1 MLHLIKRILASTNKK
16 EIQKLQAIVD
26 KINAL
31 EKNYLKMNDEGLKAQ
46 TDILR
51 ARLKAG
57 ENLNDILPYAFA
69 VVREASKRV
78 IGQRPFDV
86 QLMGGIVLHR
96 GEIAEM
102 KTGEGKTLVA
112 TLPSYLNALE
122 GKGVHVVTVN
132 DYLAKWQSEWMAQ
145 IHRFLGLS
153 VGCIL
158 HEMNDEERK
167 AAYNCDITY
176 GTNSEFGFDYLRDN
190 MKYSVEAMCQRPFN
204 YAIVDEVDSILID
217 EARTPLII
225 SGPTDDNSTLYQK
238 IDNVIKKIP
247 DGYFNLDEK
256 DRQVSFNEDGNE
268 WLEKELKKSGLIA
281 ENDNLYDVKYIDIIH
296 HANQA
301 LKAHKLFKSE
311 VDYIV
316 KDGQV
321 YIVDEFT
328 GRIMDGRRFSDGLHQ
343 ALEAKE
349 GVEVKNENQTLA
361 SITYQNYFR
370 MYPKLAGMTGTASTE
385 ASEFE
390 FIYGLKTVEIPTNNP
405 VKRKDEDDCIIKTLN
420 GKFKAIV
427 DQVEDCYKRGQ
438 PILIGTVS
446 IEKSELLSNLLD
458 KRKIPHQVLNAK
470 YHEKESKIIAQA
482 GVPYAVT
489 IATNMAGRGTDIML
503 GGNAEF
509 LIKDMYNQVEDVE
522 ERKKLEKEIREKC
535 EKDKEIALKAGGLY
549 VLGTERHESRR
560 IDNQLRGRSGRQGD
574 PGNSKFFLSLED
586 DLLRIFGSEKLAG
599 MLGTLGLKDDE
610 PIVHPWISKSVE
622 KAQKKVENAHYEMRK
637 NVLKYDD
644 IVNEQRLIIFEQRN
658 DIIKAHDVSAEIH
671 YVREEKNSELLDR
684 YIPEKIQ
691 NMENWDV
698 DSLQKEIERI
708 YGETFNIK
716 DYLNNN
722 DIGRRGLLEKINSF
736 TNELYKKK
744 EELYTAELMR
754 QIEKRVFLMT
764 MDKYWKEHL
773 YNLDKLRQGIN
784 FRSYA
789 QKDPLLEYKRE
800 AFELFETLLYNMN
813 EELLIRVF
821 HLVINIETMN
831 NNEKFFSIQES
842 NNQNKLQYNRAEL
855 LNAMAQKTNSNQQHK
870 QETFHN
876 KVHAIDRDPNDKST
890 WGKVK
895 RNDPCPCG
903 SGKKY
908 KQCCGKL
915 DT

>member
-1 MLHLIKRILASTNKK
+1 MLGLVKRIFASSNNKQ
-16 EIQKLQAIVD
+16 IQKLQAIVD

-102 KTGEGKTLVA
+102 RTGEGKTLVA

-158 HEMNDEERK
+158 HDMDDEARK

-190 MKYSVEAMCQRPFN
+190 MKYSLESMCQRPFN

-225 SGPTDDNSTLYQK
+225 SGPTDDNSDLYRK
-238 IDNVIKKIP
+238 VDNVIKRIP
-247 DGYFNLDEK
+247 DGYFNVDEK
-256 DRQVSFNEDGNE
+256 DRQVSFNEEGNE
-268 WLEKELKKSGLIA
+268 WIEQEFKKNGLVDP
-281 ENDNLYDVKYIDIIH
+281 NDKLYDVKYMDLIH

-301 LKAHKLFKSE
+301 LKAHKLFKNE

-328 GRIMDGRRFSDGLHQ
+328 GRIMEGRRFSDGLHQ

-349 GVEVKNENQTLA
+349 GVEVQNENQTLA

-370 MYPKLAGMTGTASTE
+370 MYPKLAGMTGTAMTE

-390 FIYGLKTVEIPTNNP
+390 FIYGLKTVEIPTNKP
-405 VKRKDEDDCIIKTLN
+405 VQRKDEEDCIFKNSI
-420 GKFKAIV
+420 GKFKAIAN
-427 DQVEDCYKRGQ
+427 QVEECYKKKQ
-438 PILIGTVS
+438 PVLIGTVS

-458 KRKIPHQVLNAK
+458 KKHIPHQVLNAK

-482 GVPYAVT
+482 GVPGTVT

-503 GGNAEF
+503 GGNADF
-509 LIKDMYNQVEDVE
+509 LIKDMYAQVEDPE
-522 ERKKLEKEIREKC
+522 ERKKQEEIIKRKVEENK
-535 EKDKEIALKAGGLY
+535 KIALEAGGLY

-574 PGNSKFFLSLED
+574 PGNSKFFLSLDD
-586 DLLRIFGSEKLAG
+586 DLLRIFGSDKLGG
-599 MLGTLGLKDDE
+599 MLGKLGLQEDE
-610 PIVHPWISKSVE
+610 AIIHPWISKSVE

-644 IVNEQRLIIFEQRN
+644 VVNEQRLIIFEQRM
-658 DIIKAHDVSAEIH
+658 DIIKAHDISEEIN
-671 YVREEKNSELLDR
+671 YLREEKNRELLDR
-684 YIPEKIQ
+684 YVPEKSHID
-691 NMENWDV
+691 NWDINA
-698 DSLQKEIERI
+698 LQKEIERI
-708 YGETFNIK
+708 YGDSFDINE
-716 DYLNNN
+716 YLNSN
-722 DIGRRGLLEKINSF
+722 DVNRKGLLNKINEY
-736 TNELYKKK
+736 TKELYKKK
-744 EELYTAELMR
+744 EELYGEALLR
-754 QIEKRVFLMT
+754 QVEKRVFLMT
-764 MDKYWKEHL
+764 IDKYWKDHL

-784 FRSYA
+784 FRAYA
-789 QKDPLLEYKRE
+789 QKDPLLEYKKE
-800 AFELFETLLYNMN
+800 AFGLFESLLYNMN
-813 EELLIRVF
+813 EEYLIRLF
-821 HLVINIETMN
+821 HIIINIESLN
-831 NNEKFFSIQES
+831 NNENFLNAKQA
-842 NNQNKLQYNRAEL
+842 NQNNMQYNRAEL
-855 LNAMAQKTNSNQQHK
+855 LNTMNKKLPAEQNLVK
-870 QETFHN
+870 QSTAHN
-876 KVHAIDRDPNDKST
+876 KVNPIDRDPKDPST
-890 WGKVK
+890 WGKVM

-908 KQCCGKL
+908 KHCCGKVE
-915 DT
+915 

>member
-1 MLHLIKRILASTNKK
+1 MLGLVKRVFSSNNRRHL
-16 EIQKLQAIVD
+16 QKMQLIVD

-31 EKNYLKMNDEGLKAQ
+31 EKNYLKMSDEGLRAQ
-46 TDILR
+46 TDILK

-78 IGQRPFDV
+78 LGQRHYDV
-86 QLMGGIVLHR
+86 QMIGGIVLHR

-132 DYLAKWQSEWMAQ
+132 DYLAKRDAEWMGG
-145 IHRFLGLS
+145 IHRFLGLT

-158 HEMNDEERK
+158 HNMDDAQRK
-167 AAYNCDITY
+167 EAYNCDITY

-190 MKYSVEAMCQRPFN
+190 MKYSLESMCQRPFN

-225 SGPTDDNSTLYQK
+225 SGPTDDNSELYRK
-238 IDNVIKKIP
+238 INDVVKNIP

-256 DRQVSFNEDGNE
+256 DRQVSFNEEGNE

-281 ENDNLYDVKYIDIIH
+281 ENDNLYDVKYMDIIH

-301 LKAHKLFKSE
+301 LKAHKLFKNE

-328 GRIMDGRRFSDGLHQ
+328 GRIMEGRRFSDGLHQ

-349 GVEVKNENQTLA
+349 GVEVQNENQTLA

-390 FIYGLKTVEIPTNNP
+390 FIYGLKTVEIPTNKP
-405 VKRKDEDDCIIKTLN
+405 IRRLDEDDCVFKN
-420 GKFKAIV
+420 VKGKFKAIAN
-427 DQVEDCYKRGQ
+427 QVEECYKKKQ
-438 PILIGTVS
+438 PVLIGTVS
-446 IEKSELLSNLLD
+446 IEKSELLSNLLE
-458 KRKIPHQVLNAK
+458 KKHIPHQVLNAK
-470 YHEKESKIIAQA
+470 YHERESKIVAQA
-482 GVPYAVT
+482 GVPGAVT

-503 GGNAEF
+503 GGNADF
-509 LIKDMYNQVEDVE
+509 LIKDMYQQVEDPELRKIEEDKIRKKVE
-522 ERKKLEKEIREKC
+522 EDKK
-535 EKDKEIALKAGGLY
+535 IAMEAGGLY
-549 VLGTERHESRR
+549 ILGTERHESRR

-574 PGNSKFFLSLED
+574 PGKSKFFLSLED
-586 DLLRIFGSEKLAG
+586 DLLRIFGTDKLGG
-599 MLGTLGLKDDE
+599 MLGKLGLE
-610 PIVHPWISKSVE
+610 EEEAIVHPWISKSVE
-622 KAQKKVENAHYEMRK
+622 RAQKKVENVHYEMRK

-644 IVNEQRLIIFEQRN
+644 VVNEQRLIIFEQRM
-658 DIIKAHDVSAEIH
+658 DIIKANDVSEEIN
-671 YVREEKNSELLDR
+671 YLREEKNREILER
-684 YIPEKIQ
+684 YIPEKSHID
-691 NMENWDV
+691 NWDLKG
-698 DSLQKEIERI
+698 LQAEIERI
-708 YGETFNIK
+708 YGECFDIQEYV
-716 DYLNNN
+716 DNNN
-722 DIGRRGLLEKINSF
+722 VLAKDVLDKINQY
-736 TNELYKKK
+736 TTELYKKK
-744 EELYTAELMR
+744 EELYTAPVMR
-754 QIEKRVFLMT
+754 QIEKRIFLLT
-764 MDKYWKEHL
+764 IDKYWKDHL

-784 FRSYA
+784 FRAYA

-800 AFELFETLLYNMN
+800 AFELFERLLYNMN
-813 EELLIRVF
+813 EELLIRIF
-821 HLVINIETMN
+821 HIVINIETIN
-831 NNEKFFSIQES
+831 TNEQFLKEKQDA
-842 NNQNKLQYNRAEL
+842 NQNKLQYNRTEL
-855 LNAMAQKTNSNQQHK
+855 LNTMNKKIQENNIAK
-870 QETFHN
+870 QETMHN
-876 KVHAIDRDPNDKST
+876 KVNPIDRDPNDKST

-908 KQCCGKL
+908 KHCCGKFE
-915 DT
+915 

>member
-1 MLHLIKRILASTNKK
+1 MLGLVKRVFSSNNRRHL
-16 EIQKLQAIVD
+16 QKMQLIVD

-31 EKNYLKMNDEGLKAQ
+31 EKNYLKMSDEGLRAQ
-46 TDILR
+46 TDILK

-78 IGQRPFDV
+78 LGQRHYDV
-86 QLMGGIVLHR
+86 QMIGGIVLHR

-132 DYLAKWQSEWMAQ
+132 DYLAKRDAEWMGG
-145 IHRFLGLS
+145 IHRFLGLT

-158 HEMNDEERK
+158 HNMDDAQRK

-190 MKYSVEAMCQRPFN
+190 MKYSLESMCQRPFN

-225 SGPTDDNSTLYQK
+225 SGPTDDNSELYRK
-238 IDNVIKKIP
+238 INDVVKNIP
-247 DGYFNLDEK
+247 DDYFILDEK
-256 DRQVSFNEDGNE
+256 DKQVSFNEEGNE
-268 WLEKELKKSGLIA
+268 WLEKELKNAGLIA
-281 ENDNLYDVKYIDIIH
+281 ENDNLYDVKYMDIIH

-301 LKAHKLFKSE
+301 LKAHKLFKNE

-328 GRIMDGRRFSDGLHQ
+328 GRIMEGRRFSDGLHQ

-349 GVEVKNENQTLA
+349 GVEVQNENQTLA

-390 FIYGLKTVEIPTNNP
+390 FIYGLKTVEIPTNKP
-405 VKRKDEDDCIIKTLN
+405 IRRLDEDDCVFKN
-420 GKFKAIV
+420 VKGKFKAIAN
-427 DQVEDCYKRGQ
+427 QVEECYKKKQ
-438 PILIGTVS
+438 PVLIGTVS
-446 IEKSELLSNLLD
+446 IEKSELLSNLLE
-458 KRKIPHQVLNAK
+458 KKHIPHQVLNAK
-470 YHEKESKIIAQA
+470 YHERESKIVAQA
-482 GVPYAVT
+482 GVPGAVT

-503 GGNAEF
+503 GGNADF
-509 LIKDMYNQVEDVE
+509 LIKDMYQQVEDSELRKIEEDKIRKKVE
-522 ERKKLEKEIREKC
+522 EDKK
-535 EKDKEIALKAGGLY
+535 IAMEAGGLY
-549 VLGTERHESRR
+549 ILGTERHESRR

-574 PGNSKFFLSLED
+574 PGKSKFFLSLED
-586 DLLRIFGSEKLAG
+586 DLLRIFGTDKLGG
-599 MLGTLGLKDDE
+599 MLGKLGLE
-610 PIVHPWISKSVE
+610 EEEAIVHPWISKSVE
-622 KAQKKVENAHYEMRK
+622 RAQKKVENVHYEMRK

-644 IVNEQRLIIFEQRN
+644 VVNEQRLIIFEQRM
-658 DIIKAHDVSAEIH
+658 DIIKANDVSEEIN
-671 YVREEKNSELLDR
+671 YLREEKNREILER
-684 YIPEKIQ
+684 YIPEKSHID
-691 NMENWDV
+691 NWDLKG
-698 DSLQKEIERI
+698 LQAEIERI
-708 YGETFNIK
+708 YGECFDIQEYV
-716 DYLNNN
+716 DNNN
-722 DIGRRGLLEKINSF
+722 VLAKDVLDKINQY
-736 TNELYKKK
+736 TAELYKKK
-744 EELYTAELMR
+744 EELYTAPVMR
-754 QIEKRVFLMT
+754 QIEKRIFLLT
-764 MDKYWKEHL
+764 IDKYWKDHL

-784 FRSYA
+784 FRAYA

-800 AFELFETLLYNMN
+800 AFELFERLLYNMN
-813 EELLIRVF
+813 EELLIRLF
-821 HLVINIETMN
+821 HIVINIETIN
-831 NNEKFFSIQES
+831 TNEQFLKEKQDA
-842 NNQNKLQYNRAEL
+842 NQNKLQYNRAEL
-855 LNAMAQKTNSNQQHK
+855 LNTMNKKTQENNVVK
-870 QETFHN
+870 QETMHN
-876 KVHAIDRDPNDKST
+876 KVNPIDRDPNDKST

-908 KQCCGKL
+908 KHCCGKL
-915 DT
+915 E

>member
-1 MLHLIKRILASTNKK
+1 MLGLVKRVFSSNNRRHL
-16 EIQKLQAIVD
+16 QKMQLIVD

-31 EKNYLKMNDEGLKAQ
+31 EKNYLKMSDEGLRAQ
-46 TDILR
+46 TDILK

-78 IGQRPFDV
+78 LGQRHYDV
-86 QLMGGIVLHR
+86 QMIGGIVLHR

-132 DYLAKWQSEWMAQ
+132 DYLAKRDAEWMGG
-145 IHRFLGLS
+145 IHRFLGLT

-158 HEMNDEERK
+158 HNMDDAQRK
-167 AAYNCDITY
+167 EAYNCDITY

-190 MKYSVEAMCQRPFN
+190 MKYSLESMCQRPFN

-225 SGPTDDNSTLYQK
+225 SGPTDDNSELYRK
-238 IDNVIKKIP
+238 INDVVKNIP

-256 DRQVSFNEDGNE
+256 DRQVSFNEEGNE

-281 ENDNLYDVKYIDIIH
+281 ENDNLYDVKYMDIIH

-301 LKAHKLFKSE
+301 LKAHKLFKNE

-328 GRIMDGRRFSDGLHQ
+328 GRIMEGRRFSDGLHQ

-349 GVEVKNENQTLA
+349 GVEVQNENQTLA

-390 FIYGLKTVEIPTNNP
+390 FIYGLKTVEIPTNKP
-405 VKRKDEDDCIIKTLN
+405 IRRLDEDDCVFKN
-420 GKFKAIV
+420 VKGKFKAIAN
-427 DQVEDCYKRGQ
+427 QVEECYKKKQ
-438 PILIGTVS
+438 PVLIGTVS
-446 IEKSELLSNLLD
+446 IEKSELLSNLLE
-458 KRKIPHQVLNAK
+458 KKHIPHQVLNAK
-470 YHEKESKIIAQA
+470 YHERESKIVAQA
-482 GVPYAVT
+482 GVPGAVT

-503 GGNAEF
+503 GGNADF
-509 LIKDMYNQVEDVE
+509 LIKDMYQQVEDPELRKIEEDKIRKKVE
-522 ERKKLEKEIREKC
+522 EDKK
-535 EKDKEIALKAGGLY
+535 IAMEAGGLY
-549 VLGTERHESRR
+549 ILGTERHESRR

-574 PGNSKFFLSLED
+574 PGQSKFFLSLED
-586 DLLRIFGSEKLAG
+586 DLLRIFGTDKLGG
-599 MLGTLGLKDDE
+599 MLGKLGLE
-610 PIVHPWISKSVE
+610 EEEAIVHPWISKSVE
-622 KAQKKVENAHYEMRK
+622 RAQKKVENVHYEMRK
-637 NVLKYDD
+637 NVLRYDD
-644 IVNEQRLIIFEQRN
+644 VVNEQRLIIFEQRM
-658 DIIKAHDVSAEIH
+658 DIIKANDVSEEIS
-671 YVREEKNSELLDR
+671 YLREEKNREILER
-684 YIPEKIQ
+684 YISEKSHID
-691 NMENWDV
+691 NWDLKG
-698 DSLQKEIERI
+698 LQAEIERI
-708 YGETFNIK
+708 YGECFDIQEYV
-716 DYLNNN
+716 DNNN
-722 DIGRRGLLEKINSF
+722 VLAKDVLDKINQY
-736 TNELYKKK
+736 TTELYKKK
-744 EELYTAELMR
+744 EELYTAPVMR
-754 QIEKRVFLMT
+754 QIEKRIFLLT
-764 MDKYWKEHL
+764 IDKYWKDHL

-784 FRSYA
+784 FRAYA

-800 AFELFETLLYNMN
+800 AFELFERLLYNMN
-813 EELLIRVF
+813 EELLIRIF
-821 HLVINIETMN
+821 HIVINIETIN
-831 NNEKFFSIQES
+831 TNEQFLKEKQDA
-842 NNQNKLQYNRAEL
+842 NQNKLQYNRTEL
-855 LNAMAQKTNSNQQHK
+855 LNTMNKKIQENNIVK
-870 QETFHN
+870 QETMHN
-876 KVHAIDRDPNDKST
+876 KVNPIDRDPNDKST

-908 KQCCGKL
+908 KHCCGKFE
-915 DT
+915 

>member
-1 MLHLIKRILASTNKK
+1 MLGLVKRVFSSNNRRQ
-16 EIQKLQAIVD
+16 IQKMQLIVD
-26 KINAL
+26 KINTL
-31 EKNYLKMNDEGLKAQ
+31 EKNYLKMSDEGLRAQ
-46 TDILR
+46 TDILK

-78 IGQRPFDV
+78 LGQRHYDV
-86 QLMGGIVLHR
+86 QMIGGIVLHR

-132 DYLAKWQSEWMAQ
+132 DYLAKRDAEWVGG
-145 IHRFLGLS
+145 IHRFLGLT

-158 HEMNDEERK
+158 HNMDDAQRK

-190 MKYSVEAMCQRPFN
+190 MKYSLESMCQRPFN

-225 SGPTDDNSTLYQK
+225 SGPTDDNSELYRK
-238 IDNVIKKIP
+238 INDVVKNIP

-256 DRQVSFNEDGNE
+256 DRQVSFNEEGNE
-268 WLEKELKKSGLIA
+268 WLEKELKKAGLIA
-281 ENDNLYDVKYIDIIH
+281 KNDNLYDVKYMDIIH

-301 LKAHKLFKSE
+301 LKAHKLFKNE

-328 GRIMDGRRFSDGLHQ
+328 GRIMEGRRFSDGLHQ

-349 GVEVKNENQTLA
+349 GVEVQNENQTLA

-390 FIYGLKTVEIPTNNP
+390 FIYGLKTVEIPTNKP
-405 VKRKDEDDCIIKTLN
+405 IRRLDEDDCVFKN
-420 GKFKAIV
+420 VKGKFKAIAN
-427 DQVEDCYKRGQ
+427 QVEECYKKKQ
-438 PILIGTVS
+438 PVLIGTVS

-458 KRKIPHQVLNAK
+458 KKHIPHQVLNAK
-470 YHEKESKIIAQA
+470 YHERESKIVAQA
-482 GVPYAVT
+482 GVPGAVT

-503 GGNAEF
+503 GGNADF
-509 LIKDMYNQVEDVE
+509 LIKDMYQQVEDPELRKIEEEKIRKKVE
-522 ERKKLEKEIREKC
+522 EDKK
-535 EKDKEIALKAGGLY
+535 IATEAGGLY
-549 VLGTERHESRR
+549 ILGTERHESRR

-574 PGNSKFFLSLED
+574 PGQSKFFLSLED
-586 DLLRIFGSEKLAG
+586 DLLRIFGTDKLGG
-599 MLGTLGLKDDE
+599 MLGKLGLE
-610 PIVHPWISKSVE
+610 EEEAIVHPWISKSVE
-622 KAQKKVENAHYEMRK
+622 RAQKKVENAHYEIRK
-637 NVLKYDD
+637 NVLRYDD
-644 IVNEQRLIIFEQRN
+644 VVNEQRLIIFEQRM
-658 DIIKAHDVSAEIH
+658 DIIKANDVSEEIN
-671 YVREEKNSELLDR
+671 YLREEKNREILER
-684 YIPEKIQ
+684 YIPEKSHVD
-691 NMENWDV
+691 NWDLKG
-698 DSLQKEIERI
+698 LQTEIDRI
-708 YGETFNIK
+708 YGECFNIQEYV
-716 DYLNNN
+716 DNNN
-722 DIGRRGLLEKINSF
+722 VSAKDILDKINQY
-736 TNELYKKK
+736 TAELYKKK
-744 EELYTAELMR
+744 EELYTAPVMR
-754 QIEKRVFLMT
+754 QIEKRIFLLT
-764 MDKYWKEHL
+764 IDKYWKDHL

-784 FRSYA
+784 FRAYA

-800 AFELFETLLYNMN
+800 AFELFERLLYNMN
-813 EELLIRVF
+813 EELLIRIF
-821 HLVINIETMN
+821 HIVINIDTMN
-831 NNEKFFSIQES
+831 TNEQFLKEKQDA
-842 NNQNKLQYNRAEL
+842 NQNKLQYNRTEL
-855 LNAMAQKTNSNQQHK
+855 LNTMNKKTQENNVVK
-870 QETFHN
+870 QETMHN
-876 KVHAIDRDPNDKST
+876 KVNPIDRDPNDKST

-908 KQCCGKL
+908 KHCCGK
-915 DT
+915 TE

>member
-1 MLHLIKRILASTNKK
+1 MLGLVKRVFSSNNRRQ
-16 EIQKLQAIVD
+16 IQKMQLIVD

-31 EKNYLKMNDEGLKAQ
+31 EKNYLKMSDEGLRAQ
-46 TDILR
+46 TDILK

-78 IGQRPFDV
+78 LGQRHYDV
-86 QLMGGIVLHR
+86 QMIGGIVLHR

-132 DYLAKWQSEWMAQ
+132 DYLAKRDAEWVGG
-145 IHRFLGLS
+145 IHRFLGLT

-158 HEMNDEERK
+158 HNMDDAQRK

-190 MKYSVEAMCQRPFN
+190 MKYSLESMCQRPFN

-225 SGPTDDNSTLYQK
+225 SGPTDDNSELYRK
-238 IDNVIKKIP
+238 INDVVKNIP

-256 DRQVSFNEDGNE
+256 DRQVSFNEEGNE
-268 WLEKELKKSGLIA
+268 WLEKELKKAGLIA
-281 ENDNLYDVKYIDIIH
+281 ENDNLYDVKYMDIIH

-301 LKAHKLFKSE
+301 LKAHKLFKNE

-328 GRIMDGRRFSDGLHQ
+328 GRIMEGRRFSDGLHQ

-349 GVEVKNENQTLA
+349 GVEVQNENQTLA

-390 FIYGLKTVEIPTNNP
+390 FIYGLKTVEIPTNKP
-405 VKRKDEDDCIIKTLN
+405 VRRLDEDDCIFKN
-420 GKFKAIV
+420 VKGKFKAIAN
-427 DQVEDCYKRGQ
+427 QVEECYKKKQ
-438 PILIGTVS
+438 PVLIGTVS
-446 IEKSELLSNLLD
+446 IEKSELLSNLLE
-458 KRKIPHQVLNAK
+458 KKHIPHQVLNAK
-470 YHEKESKIIAQA
+470 YHERESKIIAQA
-482 GVPYAVT
+482 GVPGTVT

-503 GGNAEF
+503 GGNADF
-509 LIKDMYNQVEDVE
+509 LIKDMYQQVEDPELRKIEEDKIRKKVE
-522 ERKKLEKEIREKC
+522 EDKK
-535 EKDKEIALKAGGLY
+535 IATEAGGLY
-549 VLGTERHESRR
+549 ILGTERHESRR

-574 PGNSKFFLSLED
+574 PGQSKFFLSLED
-586 DLLRIFGSEKLAG
+586 DLLRIFGTDKLGG
-599 MLGTLGLKDDE
+599 MLGKLGLE
-610 PIVHPWISKSVE
+610 EEEAIVHPWISKSVE
-622 KAQKKVENAHYEMRK
+622 RAQKKVENAHYEIRK

-644 IVNEQRLIIFEQRN
+644 VVNEQRLIIFEQRM
-658 DIIKAHDVSAEIH
+658 DIIKANDVSEEIN
-671 YVREEKNSELLDR
+671 YLREEKNREILER
-684 YIPEKIQ
+684 YIPEKSHVD
-691 NMENWDV
+691 NWDLKG
-698 DSLQKEIERI
+698 LQTEIDRI
-708 YGETFNIK
+708 YGECFDIQEYV
-716 DYLNNN
+716 DNNN
-722 DIGRRGLLEKINSF
+722 VSAKDILDKINQY
-736 TNELYKKK
+736 TAELYKKK
-744 EELYTAELMR
+744 EELYTAPVMR
-754 QIEKRVFLMT
+754 QIEKRIFLLT
-764 MDKYWKEHL
+764 IDKYWKDHL

-784 FRSYA
+784 FRAYA

-800 AFELFETLLYNMN
+800 AFELFERLLYNMN
-813 EELLIRVF
+813 EELLIRIF
-821 HLVINIETMN
+821 HIVINIDTMN
-831 NNEKFFSIQES
+831 TNEQFLKEKQDA
-842 NNQNKLQYNRAEL
+842 NQNKLQYNRAEL
-855 LNAMAQKTNSNQQHK
+855 LNTMNKKTQENNIVK
-870 QETFHN
+870 QETMHN
-876 KVHAIDRDPNDKST
+876 KVNPIDRDPNDKST

-908 KQCCGKL
+908 KHCCGK
-915 DT
+915 TE

>member
-1 MLHLIKRILASTNKK
+1 MLGLVKRVFSSNNRRQ
-16 EIQKLQAIVD
+16 IQKMQLIVD
-26 KINAL
+26 KINTL
-31 EKNYLKMNDEGLKAQ
+31 EKNYLKMSDEGLRAQ
-46 TDILR
+46 TDILK

-78 IGQRPFDV
+78 LGQRHYDV
-86 QLMGGIVLHR
+86 QMIGGIVLHR

-132 DYLAKWQSEWMAQ
+132 DYLAKRDAEWVGG
-145 IHRFLGLS
+145 IHRFLGLT

-158 HEMNDEERK
+158 HNMDDAQRK

-190 MKYSVEAMCQRPFN
+190 MKYSLESMCQRPFN

-225 SGPTDDNSTLYQK
+225 SGPTDDNSELYRK
-238 IDNVIKKIP
+238 INDVVKNIP

-256 DRQVSFNEDGNE
+256 DRQVSFNEEGNE

-281 ENDNLYDVKYIDIIH
+281 ENDNLYDVKYMDIIH

-301 LKAHKLFKSE
+301 LKAHKLFKNE

-328 GRIMDGRRFSDGLHQ
+328 GRIMEGRRFSDGLHQ

-349 GVEVKNENQTLA
+349 GVEVQNENQTLA

-390 FIYGLKTVEIPTNNP
+390 FIYGLKTVEIPTNKP
-405 VKRKDEDDCIIKTLN
+405 VRRLDEDDCVFKN
-420 GKFKAIV
+420 VKGKFKAIAN
-427 DQVEDCYKRGQ
+427 QVEECYKKKQ
-438 PILIGTVS
+438 PVLIGTVS
-446 IEKSELLSNLLD
+446 IEKSELLSNLLE
-458 KRKIPHQVLNAK
+458 KKHIPHQVLNAK
-470 YHEKESKIIAQA
+470 YHERESKIIAQA
-482 GVPYAVT
+482 GVPGAVT

-503 GGNAEF
+503 GGNADF
-509 LIKDMYNQVEDVE
+509 LIKDMYQQVEDPELRKIEEEKIRKKVE
-522 ERKKLEKEIREKC
+522 EDKK
-535 EKDKEIALKAGGLY
+535 IATEAGGLY
-549 VLGTERHESRR
+549 ILGTERHESRR

-574 PGNSKFFLSLED
+574 PGQSKFFLSLED
-586 DLLRIFGSEKLAG
+586 DLLRIFGTDKLGG
-599 MLGTLGLKDDE
+599 MLGKLGLE
-610 PIVHPWISKSVE
+610 EEEAIVHPWISKSVE
-622 KAQKKVENAHYEMRK
+622 RAQKKVENAHYEIRK

-644 IVNEQRLIIFEQRN
+644 VVNEQRLIIFEQRM
-658 DIIKAHDVSAEIH
+658 DIIKANDVSEEIN
-671 YVREEKNSELLDR
+671 YLREEKNREILER
-684 YIPEKIQ
+684 YIPEKSHVD
-691 NMENWDV
+691 NWDLKG
-698 DSLQKEIERI
+698 LQTEIDRI
-708 YGETFNIK
+708 YGECFNIQEYV
-716 DYLNNN
+716 DNNN
-722 DIGRRGLLEKINSF
+722 VSAKDILDKINQY
-736 TNELYKKK
+736 TAELYKKK
-744 EELYTAELMR
+744 EELYTAPVMR
-754 QIEKRVFLMT
+754 QIEKRIFLLT
-764 MDKYWKEHL
+764 IDKYWKDHL

-784 FRSYA
+784 FRAYA

-800 AFELFETLLYNMN
+800 AFELFERLLYNMN
-813 EELLIRVF
+813 EELLIRIF
-821 HLVINIETMN
+821 HIVINIDTMN
-831 NNEKFFSIQES
+831 TNEQFLKEKQDA
-842 NNQNKLQYNRAEL
+842 NQNNLQYNRAEL
-855 LNAMAQKTNSNQQHK
+855 LNTMNKKTQENNIVK
-870 QETFHN
+870 QETMHN
-876 KVHAIDRDPNDKST
+876 KVNPIDRDPNDKST

-908 KQCCGKL
+908 KHCCGK
-915 DT
+915 TE

>member
-1 MLHLIKRILASTNKK
+1 MLGLVKRVFSSNNRRHL
-16 EIQKLQAIVD
+16 QKMQLIVD

-31 EKNYLKMNDEGLKAQ
+31 EKNYLKMSDEGLRAQ
-46 TDILR
+46 TDILK

-78 IGQRPFDV
+78 LGQRHYDV
-86 QLMGGIVLHR
+86 QMIGGIVLHR

-132 DYLAKWQSEWMAQ
+132 DYLAKRDAEWMGG
-145 IHRFLGLS
+145 IHRFLGLT

-158 HEMNDEERK
+158 HNMDDAQRK

-190 MKYSVEAMCQRPFN
+190 MKYSLESMCQRPFN

-225 SGPTDDNSTLYQK
+225 SGPTDDNSELYRK
-238 IDNVIKKIP
+238 INDVVKNIP
-247 DGYFNLDEK
+247 DDYFILDEK
-256 DRQVSFNEDGNE
+256 DKQVSFNEEGNE
-268 WLEKELKKSGLIA
+268 WLEKELKKAGLIA
-281 ENDNLYDVKYIDIIH
+281 ENDNLYDVKYMDIIH

-301 LKAHKLFKSE
+301 LKAHKLFKNE

-328 GRIMDGRRFSDGLHQ
+328 GRIMEGRRFSDGLHQ

-349 GVEVKNENQTLA
+349 GVEVQNENQTLA

-390 FIYGLKTVEIPTNNP
+390 FIYGLKTVEIPTNKP
-405 VKRKDEDDCIIKTLN
+405 IRRLDEDDCVFKN
-420 GKFKAIV
+420 VKGKFKAIAN
-427 DQVEDCYKRGQ
+427 QVEECYKKKQ
-438 PILIGTVS
+438 PVLIGTVS
-446 IEKSELLSNLLD
+446 IEKSELLSNLLE
-458 KRKIPHQVLNAK
+458 KKHIPHQVLNAK
-470 YHEKESKIIAQA
+470 YHERESKIVAQA
-482 GVPYAVT
+482 GVPGAVT

-503 GGNAEF
+503 GGNADF
-509 LIKDMYNQVEDVE
+509 LIKDMYQQVEDPELRKIEEDKIRKKVE
-522 ERKKLEKEIREKC
+522 EDKK
-535 EKDKEIALKAGGLY
+535 IAMEAGGLY
-549 VLGTERHESRR
+549 ILGTERHESRR

-574 PGNSKFFLSLED
+574 PGKSKFFLSLED
-586 DLLRIFGSEKLAG
+586 DLLRIFGTDKLGG
-599 MLGTLGLKDDE
+599 MLGKLGLE
-610 PIVHPWISKSVE
+610 EEEAIVHPWISKSVE
-622 KAQKKVENAHYEMRK
+622 RAQKKVENVHYEMRK
-637 NVLKYDD
+637 NVLRYDD
-644 IVNEQRLIIFEQRN
+644 VVNEQRLIIFEQRM
-658 DIIKAHDVSAEIH
+658 DIIKANDVSEEIN
-671 YVREEKNSELLDR
+671 YLREEKNREILER
-684 YIPEKIQ
+684 YIPEKSHID
-691 NMENWDV
+691 NWDLKG
-698 DSLQKEIERI
+698 LQAEIERI
-708 YGETFNIK
+708 YGECFDIQEYV
-716 DYLNNN
+716 DNNN
-722 DIGRRGLLEKINSF
+722 VLAKDVLDKINQY
-736 TNELYKKK
+736 TAELYKKK
-744 EELYTAELMR
+744 EELYTAPVMR
-754 QIEKRVFLMT
+754 QIEKRIFLLT
-764 MDKYWKEHL
+764 IDKYWKDHL

-784 FRSYA
+784 FRAYA

-800 AFELFETLLYNMN
+800 AFELFEKLLYNMN
-813 EELLIRVF
+813 EELLIRLF
-821 HLVINIETMN
+821 HIVINIETIN
-831 NNEKFFSIQES
+831 TNEQFLKEKQDA
-842 NNQNKLQYNRAEL
+842 NQNKLQYNRAEL
-855 LNAMAQKTNSNQQHK
+855 LNTMNKKTQENNIVK
-870 QETFHN
+870 QETMHN
-876 KVHAIDRDPNDKST
+876 KVNPIDRDPNDKST

-908 KQCCGKL
+908 KHCCGKL
-915 DT
+915 E

>member
-1 MLHLIKRILASTNKK
+1 MLGLVKRVFSSNNRRQ
-16 EIQKLQAIVD
+16 IQKMQLIVD

-31 EKNYLKMNDEGLKAQ
+31 EKNYLKMSDEGLRAQ
-46 TDILR
+46 TDILK

-78 IGQRPFDV
+78 LGQRHYDV
-86 QLMGGIVLHR
+86 QMIGGIVLHR

-132 DYLAKWQSEWMAQ
+132 DYLAKRDAEWVGG
-145 IHRFLGLS
+145 IHRFLGLT

-158 HEMNDEERK
+158 HNMDDAQRK

-190 MKYSVEAMCQRPFN
+190 MKYSLESMCQRPFN

-225 SGPTDDNSTLYQK
+225 SGPTDDNSELYRK
-238 IDNVIKKIP
+238 INDVVKNIP

-256 DRQVSFNEDGNE
+256 DRQVSFNEEGNE

-281 ENDNLYDVKYIDIIH
+281 ENDNLYDVKYMDIIH

-301 LKAHKLFKSE
+301 LKAHKLFKNE

-328 GRIMDGRRFSDGLHQ
+328 GRIMEGRRFSDGLHQ

-349 GVEVKNENQTLA
+349 GVEVQNENQTLA

-390 FIYGLKTVEIPTNNP
+390 FIYGLKTVEIPTNKP
-405 VKRKDEDDCIIKTLN
+405 VRRLDEDDCVFKN
-420 GKFKAIV
+420 VKGKFKAIAN
-427 DQVEDCYKRGQ
+427 QVEECYKKKQ
-438 PILIGTVS
+438 PVLIGTVS
-446 IEKSELLSNLLD
+446 IEKSELLSNLLE
-458 KRKIPHQVLNAK
+458 KKHIPHQVLNAK
-470 YHEKESKIIAQA
+470 YHERESKIVAQA
-482 GVPYAVT
+482 GVPGAVT

-503 GGNAEF
+503 GGNADF
-509 LIKDMYNQVEDVE
+509 LIKDMYQQVEDPELRKIEEEKIRKKVE
-522 ERKKLEKEIREKC
+522 EDKK
-535 EKDKEIALKAGGLY
+535 IATEAGGLY
-549 VLGTERHESRR
+549 ILGTERHESRR

-574 PGNSKFFLSLED
+574 PGQSKFFLSLED
-586 DLLRIFGSEKLAG
+586 DLLRIFGTDKLGG
-599 MLGTLGLKDDE
+599 MLGKLGLE
-610 PIVHPWISKSVE
+610 EEEAIVHPWISKSVE
-622 KAQKKVENAHYEMRK
+622 RAQKKVENAHYEIRK

-644 IVNEQRLIIFEQRN
+644 VVNEQRLIIFEQRM
-658 DIIKAHDVSAEIH
+658 DIIKANDVSEEIN
-671 YVREEKNSELLDR
+671 YLREEKNREILER
-684 YIPEKIQ
+684 YIPEKSHVD
-691 NMENWDV
+691 NWDLKG
-698 DSLQKEIERI
+698 LQTEIDRI
-708 YGETFNIK
+708 YGECFNIQEYV
-716 DYLNNN
+716 DNNN
-722 DIGRRGLLEKINSF
+722 VSAKDILDKINQY
-736 TNELYKKK
+736 TAELYKKK
-744 EELYTAELMR
+744 EELYTAPVMR
-754 QIEKRVFLMT
+754 QIEKRIFLLT
-764 MDKYWKEHL
+764 IDKYWKDHL

-784 FRSYA
+784 FRAYA

-800 AFELFETLLYNMN
+800 AFELFERLLYNMN
-813 EELLIRVF
+813 EELLIRIF
-821 HLVINIETMN
+821 HIVINIDTMN
-831 NNEKFFSIQES
+831 TNEQFLKEKQDA
-842 NNQNKLQYNRAEL
+842 NQNNLQYNRAEL
-855 LNAMAQKTNSNQQHK
+855 LNTMNKKTQENNIVK
-870 QETFHN
+870 QETMHN
-876 KVHAIDRDPNDKST
+876 KVNPIDRDPNDKST

-908 KQCCGKL
+908 KHCCGK
-915 DT
+915 TE

>member
-1 MLHLIKRILASTNKK
+1 MLGLVKRVFSSNNRRHL
-16 EIQKLQAIVD
+16 QKMQLIVD

-31 EKNYLKMNDEGLKAQ
+31 EKNYLKMSDEGLRAQ
-46 TDILR
+46 TDILK

-78 IGQRPFDV
+78 LGQRHYDV
-86 QLMGGIVLHR
+86 QMIGGIVLHR

-132 DYLAKWQSEWMAQ
+132 DYLAKRDAEWMGG
-145 IHRFLGLS
+145 IHRFLGLT

-158 HEMNDEERK
+158 HNMDDAQRK

-190 MKYSVEAMCQRPFN
+190 MKYSLESMCQRPFN

-225 SGPTDDNSTLYQK
+225 SGPTDDNSELYRK
-238 IDNVIKKIP
+238 INDVVKNIP
-247 DGYFNLDEK
+247 DDYFILDEK
-256 DRQVSFNEDGNE
+256 DKQVSFNEEGNE

-281 ENDNLYDVKYIDIIH
+281 ENDNLYDVKYMDIIH

-301 LKAHKLFKSE
+301 LKAHKLFKNE

-328 GRIMDGRRFSDGLHQ
+328 GRIMEGRRFSDGLHQ

-349 GVEVKNENQTLA
+349 GVEVQNENQTLA

-390 FIYGLKTVEIPTNNP
+390 FIYGLKTVEIPTNKP
-405 VKRKDEDDCIIKTLN
+405 IRRLDEDDCVFKN
-420 GKFKAIV
+420 VKGKFKAIAN
-427 DQVEDCYKRGQ
+427 QVEECYKKKQ
-438 PILIGTVS
+438 PVLIGTVS
-446 IEKSELLSNLLD
+446 IEKSELLSNLLE
-458 KRKIPHQVLNAK
+458 KKHIPHQVLNAK
-470 YHEKESKIIAQA
+470 YHERESKIVAQA
-482 GVPYAVT
+482 GVPGAVT

-503 GGNAEF
+503 GGNADF
-509 LIKDMYNQVEDVE
+509 LIKDMYQQVEDPELRKIEEDKIRKKVE
-522 ERKKLEKEIREKC
+522 EDKK
-535 EKDKEIALKAGGLY
+535 IAMEAGGLY
-549 VLGTERHESRR
+549 ILGTERHESRR

-574 PGNSKFFLSLED
+574 PGKSKFFLSLED
-586 DLLRIFGSEKLAG
+586 DLLRIFGTDKLGG
-599 MLGTLGLKDDE
+599 MLGKLGLE
-610 PIVHPWISKSVE
+610 EEEAIVHPWISKSVE
-622 KAQKKVENAHYEMRK
+622 RAQKKVENVHYEMRK

-644 IVNEQRLIIFEQRN
+644 VVNEQRLIIFEQRM
-658 DIIKAHDVSAEIH
+658 DIIKANDVSEEIN
-671 YVREEKNSELLDR
+671 YLREEKNREILER
-684 YIPEKIQ
+684 YIPEKSHID
-691 NMENWDV
+691 NWDLKG
-698 DSLQKEIERI
+698 LQAEIERI
-708 YGETFNIK
+708 YGECFDIQEYV
-716 DYLNNN
+716 DNNN
-722 DIGRRGLLEKINSF
+722 VLAKDVLDKINQY
-736 TNELYKKK
+736 TAELYKKK
-744 EELYTAELMR
+744 EELYTAPVMR
-754 QIEKRVFLMT
+754 QIEKRIFLLT
-764 MDKYWKEHL
+764 IDKYWKDHL

-784 FRSYA
+784 FRAYA

-800 AFELFETLLYNMN
+800 AFELFERLLYNMN
-813 EELLIRVF
+813 EELLIRLF
-821 HLVINIETMN
+821 HIVINIETIN
-831 NNEKFFSIQES
+831 TNEQFLKEKQDA
-842 NNQNKLQYNRAEL
+842 NQNKLQYNRAEL
-855 LNAMAQKTNSNQQHK
+855 LNTMNKKTQENNVVK
-870 QETFHN
+870 QETMHN
-876 KVHAIDRDPNDKST
+876 KVNPIDRDPNDKST

-908 KQCCGKL
+908 KHCCGKL
-915 DT
+915 E

>member
-1 MLHLIKRILASTNKK
+1 MLGLVKRVFSSNNRRHL
-16 EIQKLQAIVD
+16 QKMQLIVD

-31 EKNYLKMNDEGLKAQ
+31 EKNYLKMSDEGLRAQ
-46 TDILR
+46 TDILK

-78 IGQRPFDV
+78 LGQRHYDV
-86 QLMGGIVLHR
+86 QMIGGIVLHR

-132 DYLAKWQSEWMAQ
+132 DYLAKRDAEWMGG
-145 IHRFLGLS
+145 IHRFLGLT

-158 HEMNDEERK
+158 HNMDDAQRK

-190 MKYSVEAMCQRPFN
+190 MKYSLESMCQRPFN

-225 SGPTDDNSTLYQK
+225 SGPTDDNSELYRK
-238 IDNVIKKIP
+238 INDVVKNIP
-247 DGYFNLDEK
+247 DDYFILDEK
-256 DRQVSFNEDGNE
+256 DKQVSFNEEGNE
-268 WLEKELKKSGLIA
+268 WLEKELKKAGLIA
-281 ENDNLYDVKYIDIIH
+281 ENDNLYDVKYMDIIH

-301 LKAHKLFKSE
+301 LKAHKLFKNE

-328 GRIMDGRRFSDGLHQ
+328 GRIMEGRRFSDGLHQ

-349 GVEVKNENQTLA
+349 GVEVQNENQTLA

-390 FIYGLKTVEIPTNNP
+390 FIYGLKTVEIPTNKP
-405 VKRKDEDDCIIKTLN
+405 IRRLDEDDCVFKN
-420 GKFKAIV
+420 VKGKFKAIAN
-427 DQVEDCYKRGQ
+427 QVEECYKKKQ
-438 PILIGTVS
+438 PVLIGTVS
-446 IEKSELLSNLLD
+446 IEKSELLSNLLE
-458 KRKIPHQVLNAK
+458 KKHIPHQVLNAK
-470 YHEKESKIIAQA
+470 YHERESKIVAQA
-482 GVPYAVT
+482 GVPGAVT

-503 GGNAEF
+503 GGNADF
-509 LIKDMYNQVEDVE
+509 LIKDMYQQVEDPELRKIEEDKIRKKVE
-522 ERKKLEKEIREKC
+522 EDKK
-535 EKDKEIALKAGGLY
+535 IAMEAGGLY
-549 VLGTERHESRR
+549 ILGTERHESRR

-574 PGNSKFFLSLED
+574 PGKSKFFLSLED
-586 DLLRIFGSEKLAG
+586 DLLRIFGTDKLGG
-599 MLGTLGLKDDE
+599 MLGKLGLE
-610 PIVHPWISKSVE
+610 EEEAIVHPWISKSVE
-622 KAQKKVENAHYEMRK
+622 RAQKKVENVHYEMRK

-644 IVNEQRLIIFEQRN
+644 VVNEQRLIIFEQRM
-658 DIIKAHDVSAEIH
+658 DIIKANDVSEEIN
-671 YVREEKNSELLDR
+671 YLREEKNREILER
-684 YIPEKIQ
+684 YIPEKSHID
-691 NMENWDV
+691 NWDLKG
-698 DSLQKEIERI
+698 LQAEIERI
-708 YGETFNIK
+708 YGECFDIQEYV
-716 DYLNNN
+716 DNNN
-722 DIGRRGLLEKINSF
+722 VLAKDVLDKINQY
-736 TNELYKKK
+736 TAELYKKK
-744 EELYTAELMR
+744 EELYTAPVMR
-754 QIEKRVFLMT
+754 QIEKRIFLLT
-764 MDKYWKEHL
+764 IDKYWKDHL

-784 FRSYA
+784 FRAYA

-800 AFELFETLLYNMN
+800 AFELFEKLLYNMN
-813 EELLIRVF
+813 EELLIRLF
-821 HLVINIETMN
+821 HIVINIETIN
-831 NNEKFFSIQES
+831 TNEQFLKEKQDA
-842 NNQNKLQYNRAEL
+842 NQNKLQYNRAEL
-855 LNAMAQKTNSNQQHK
+855 LNTMNKKTQENNIVK
-870 QETFHN
+870 QETMHN
-876 KVHAIDRDPNDKST
+876 KVNPIDRDPNDKST

-908 KQCCGKL
+908 KHCCGKL
-915 DT
+915 E

>member
-1 MLHLIKRILASTNKK
+1 MLGLVKRVFSSNNRRHL
-16 EIQKLQAIVD
+16 QKMQLIVD

-31 EKNYLKMNDEGLKAQ
+31 EKNYLKMSDEGLRAQ
-46 TDILR
+46 TDILK

-78 IGQRPFDV
+78 LGQRHYDV
-86 QLMGGIVLHR
+86 QMIGGIVLHR

-132 DYLAKWQSEWMAQ
+132 DYLAKRDAEWMGG
-145 IHRFLGLS
+145 IHRFLGLT

-158 HEMNDEERK
+158 HNMDDAQRK

-190 MKYSVEAMCQRPFN
+190 MKYSLESMCQRPFN

-225 SGPTDDNSTLYQK
+225 SGPTDDNSELYRK
-238 IDNVIKKIP
+238 INDVVKNIP
-247 DGYFNLDEK
+247 DDYFILDEK
-256 DRQVSFNEDGNE
+256 DKQVSFNEEGNE

-281 ENDNLYDVKYIDIIH
+281 ENDNLYDVKYMDIIH

-301 LKAHKLFKSE
+301 LKAHKLFKNE

-328 GRIMDGRRFSDGLHQ
+328 GRIMEGRRFSDGLHQ

-349 GVEVKNENQTLA
+349 GVEVQNENQTLA

-390 FIYGLKTVEIPTNNP
+390 FIYGLKTVEIPTNKP
-405 VKRKDEDDCIIKTLN
+405 IRRLDEDDCVFKN
-420 GKFKAIV
+420 VKGKFKAIAN
-427 DQVEDCYKRGQ
+427 QVEECYKKKQ
-438 PILIGTVS
+438 PVLIGTVS
-446 IEKSELLSNLLD
+446 IEKSELLSNLLE
-458 KRKIPHQVLNAK
+458 KKHIPHQVLNAK
-470 YHEKESKIIAQA
+470 YHERESKIVAQA
-482 GVPYAVT
+482 GVPGAVT
-489 IATNMAGRGTDIML
+489 IATNMAGRGTDMML
-503 GGNAEF
+503 GGNADF
-509 LIKDMYNQVEDVE
+509 LIKDMYQQVEDPELRKIEEDKIRKKVE
-522 ERKKLEKEIREKC
+522 EDKK
-535 EKDKEIALKAGGLY
+535 IAMEAGGLY
-549 VLGTERHESRR
+549 ILGTERHESRR

-574 PGNSKFFLSLED
+574 PGKSKFFLSLED
-586 DLLRIFGSEKLAG
+586 DLLRIFGTDKLGG
-599 MLGTLGLKDDE
+599 MLGKLGLE
-610 PIVHPWISKSVE
+610 EEEAIVHPWISKSVE
-622 KAQKKVENAHYEMRK
+622 RAQKKVENVHYEMRK

-644 IVNEQRLIIFEQRN
+644 VVNEQRLIIFEQRM
-658 DIIKAHDVSAEIH
+658 DIIKANDVSEEIN
-671 YVREEKNSELLDR
+671 YLREEKNREILER
-684 YIPEKIQ
+684 YIPEKSHID
-691 NMENWDV
+691 NWDLKG
-698 DSLQKEIERI
+698 LQAEIERI
-708 YGETFNIK
+708 YGECFDIQEYV
-716 DYLNNN
+716 DNNN
-722 DIGRRGLLEKINSF
+722 VLAKDVLDKINQY
-736 TNELYKKK
+736 TAELYKKK
-744 EELYTAELMR
+744 EELYTAPVMR
-754 QIEKRVFLMT
+754 QIEKRIFLLT
-764 MDKYWKEHL
+764 IDKYWKDHL

-784 FRSYA
+784 FRAYA

-800 AFELFETLLYNMN
+800 AFELFERLLYNMN
-813 EELLIRVF
+813 EELLIRLF
-821 HLVINIETMN
+821 HIVINIETIN
-831 NNEKFFSIQES
+831 TNEQFLKEKQDA
-842 NNQNKLQYNRAEL
+842 NQNKLQYNRAEL
-855 LNAMAQKTNSNQQHK
+855 LNTMNKKTQENNVVK
-870 QETFHN
+870 QETMHN
-876 KVHAIDRDPNDKST
+876 KVNPIDRDPNDKST

-908 KQCCGKL
+908 KHCCGKL
-915 DT
+915 E

>member
-1 MLHLIKRILASTNKK
+1 MLGLVKRVFSSNNRRQ
-16 EIQKLQAIVD
+16 IQKMQLIVD

-31 EKNYLKMNDEGLKAQ
+31 EKNYLKMSDEGLRAQ
-46 TDILR
+46 TDILK

-78 IGQRPFDV
+78 LGQRHYDV
-86 QLMGGIVLHR
+86 QMIGGIVLHR

-132 DYLAKWQSEWMAQ
+132 DYLAKRDAEWVGG
-145 IHRFLGLS
+145 IHRFLGLT

-158 HEMNDEERK
+158 HNMDDAQRK

-190 MKYSVEAMCQRPFN
+190 MKYSLESMCQRPFN

-225 SGPTDDNSTLYQK
+225 SGPTDDNSELYRK
-238 IDNVIKKIP
+238 INDVVKNIP

-256 DRQVSFNEDGNE
+256 DRQVSFNEEGNE
-268 WLEKELKKSGLIA
+268 WLEKELKKAGLIA
-281 ENDNLYDVKYIDIIH
+281 ESDNLYDVKYMDIIH

-301 LKAHKLFKSE
+301 LKAHKLFKNE

-328 GRIMDGRRFSDGLHQ
+328 GRIMEGRRFSDGLHQ

-349 GVEVKNENQTLA
+349 GVEVQNENQTLA

-390 FIYGLKTVEIPTNNP
+390 FIYGLKTVEIPTNKP
-405 VKRKDEDDCIIKTLN
+405 VRRLDEDDCVFKN
-420 GKFKAIV
+420 VKGKFKAIAN
-427 DQVEDCYKRGQ
+427 QVEECYKKKQ
-438 PILIGTVS
+438 PVLIGTVS
-446 IEKSELLSNLLD
+446 IEKSELLSNLLE
-458 KRKIPHQVLNAK
+458 KKHIPHQVLNAK
-470 YHEKESKIIAQA
+470 YHERESKIVAQA
-482 GVPYAVT
+482 GVPGAVT

-503 GGNAEF
+503 GGNADF
-509 LIKDMYNQVEDVE
+509 LIKDMYQQVEDPELRKIEEEKIRKKVE
-522 ERKKLEKEIREKC
+522 EDKK
-535 EKDKEIALKAGGLY
+535 IATEAGGLY
-549 VLGTERHESRR
+549 ILGTERHESRR

-574 PGNSKFFLSLED
+574 PGQSKFFLSLED
-586 DLLRIFGSEKLAG
+586 DLLRIFGTDKLGG
-599 MLGTLGLKDDE
+599 MLGKLGLE
-610 PIVHPWISKSVE
+610 EEEAIVHPWISKSVE
-622 KAQKKVENAHYEMRK
+622 RAQKKVENAHYEIRK

-644 IVNEQRLIIFEQRN
+644 VVNEQRLIIFEQRM
-658 DIIKAHDVSAEIH
+658 DIIKANDVSEEIN
-671 YVREEKNSELLDR
+671 YLREEKNREILER
-684 YIPEKIQ
+684 YIPEKSHVD
-691 NMENWDV
+691 NWDLKG
-698 DSLQKEIERI
+698 LQTEIDRI
-708 YGETFNIK
+708 YGECFNIQEYV
-716 DYLNNN
+716 DNNN
-722 DIGRRGLLEKINSF
+722 ISAKDILDKINQY
-736 TNELYKKK
+736 TAELYKKK
-744 EELYTAELMR
+744 EELYTAPVMR
-754 QIEKRVFLMT
+754 QIEKRIFLLT
-764 MDKYWKEHL
+764 IDKYWKDHL

-784 FRSYA
+784 FRAYA

-800 AFELFETLLYNMN
+800 AFELFERLLYNMN
-813 EELLIRVF
+813 EELLIRIF
-821 HLVINIETMN
+821 HIVINIDTMN
-831 NNEKFFSIQES
+831 TNEQFLKEKQDA
-842 NNQNKLQYNRAEL
+842 NQNKLQYNRTEL
-855 LNAMAQKTNSNQQHK
+855 LNTMNKKTQENNVVK
-870 QETFHN
+870 QETMHN
-876 KVHAIDRDPNDKST
+876 KVNPIDRDPNDKST

-908 KQCCGKL
+908 KHCCGK
-915 DT
+915 TE

>member
-1 MLHLIKRILASTNKK
+1 MFGLVKK
-16 EIQKLQAIVD
+16 IFKSSNQKQLQKYQKIVD
-26 KINAL
+26 QINAL
-31 EKNYLKMNDEGLKAQ
+31 EKNYITLSDEGLRAQ
-46 TDILR
+46 TDILK

-57 ENLNDILPYAFA
+57 ESLNDILPNAFA

-78 IGQRPFDV
+78 LGQRHFDV
-86 QLMGGIVLHR
+86 QLIAGIVLHN

-112 TLPSYLNALE
+112 TLPSYLNALT

-132 DYLAKWQSEWMAQ
+132 DYLAKFQSEWMAQ

-225 SGPTDDNSTLYQK
+225 SGPTDDNSDLY
-238 IDNVIKKIP
+238 IKVDAVVKRIP
-247 DGYFNLDEK
+247 NDYFNVDEK
-256 DRQVSFNEDGNE
+256 ERLVSFNEEGNE
-268 WLEKELKKSGLIA
+268 WIEKEFKIAGLIDK
-281 ENDNLYDVKYIDIIH
+281 NDKLYDVKNMDLIH

-301 LKAHKLFKSE
+301 LKAHKLFKNE

-328 GRIMDGRRFSDGLHQ
+328 GRIMEGRRFSDGLHQ

-349 GVEVKNENQTLA
+349 GVEIQNENQTLA

-370 MYPKLAGMTGTASTE
+370 MYPKLAGMTGTAMTE
-385 ASEFE
+385 ASEFD
-390 FIYGLKTVEIPTNNP
+390 FIYGLKTIEVPTNKP
-405 VKRKDEDDCIIKTLN
+405 VQRKDEEDCIFKTVK
-420 GKFKAIV
+420 GKFKAIA
-427 DQVEDCYKRGQ
+427 DQVEDCYKRKQ
-438 PILIGTVS
+438 PVLIGTVS
-446 IEKSELLSNLLD
+446 IEKSELLSNLL
-458 KRKIPHQVLNAK
+458 KARKIPHAVLNAK
-470 YHEKESKIIAQA
+470 QHEREAKIIAQA
-482 GVPYAVT
+482 GIPGAIT

-503 GGNAEF
+503 GGNPDF
-509 LIKDMYNQVEDVE
+509 LIKDMYERVEDAE

-586 DLLRIFGSEKLAG
+586 DLLRIFGSDKLGG
-599 MLGTLGLKDDE
+599 MLGRLGLSEDE
-610 PIVHPWISKSVE
+610 AIVHPWISKSVE

-644 IVNEQRLIIFEQRN
+644 VVNEQRLIIFEQRK
-658 DIIKAHDVSAEIH
+658 DIINANSVLEEIN
-671 YVREEKNSELLDR
+671 YLRETKNSEIFNK
-684 YIPEKIQ
+684 YVPEKAHFD
-691 NMENWDV
+691 NWDIEN
-698 DSLQKEIERI
+698 LQREIERI
-708 YGETFNIK
+708 YGNCFDIK
-716 DYLNNN
+716 EFLDNSVVGRN
-722 DIGRRGLLEKINSF
+722 DLLEKINNY
-736 TNELYKKK
+736 TDELYKKK
-744 EELYTAELMR
+744 EQLYGESLLR
-754 QIEKRVFLMT
+754 QVEKRIFLMT
-764 MDKYWKEHL
+764 IDKYWKDHL
-773 YNLDKLRQGIN
+773 YNLDKLRQGIG
-784 FRSYA
+784 FRAYA
-789 QKDPLLEYKRE
+789 QKDPLMEYKRE
-800 AFELFETLLYNMN
+800 AFQLFEDLMYNMN
-813 EELLIRVF
+813 EEYLIRLF
-821 HLVINIETMN
+821 HVVINIEALN
-831 NNEKFFSIQES
+831 NN
-842 NNQNKLQYNRAEL
+842 NNFLNAEAKLPRNIEENRKEL
-855 LNAMAQKTNSNQQHK
+855 LQALNKKTTENENLVK
-870 QETFHN
+870 QTTIHN
-876 KVHAIDRDPNDKST
+876 GFVDPSKRDPKDPST
-890 WGKVK
+890 WGKVM
-895 RNDPCPCG
+895 RNELCPCG

-908 KQCCGKL
+908 KQCCGKI
-915 DT
+915 

>member
-1 MLHLIKRILASTNKK
+1 MLGLVKRVFSSNNRRHL
-16 EIQKLQAIVD
+16 QKMQLIVD

-31 EKNYLKMNDEGLKAQ
+31 EKNYLKMSDEGLRAQ
-46 TDILR
+46 TDILK

-78 IGQRPFDV
+78 LGQRHYDV
-86 QLMGGIVLHR
+86 QMIGGIVLHR

-132 DYLAKWQSEWMAQ
+132 DYLAKRDAEWMGG
-145 IHRFLGLS
+145 IHRFLGLT

-158 HEMNDEERK
+158 HNMDDAQRK

-190 MKYSVEAMCQRPFN
+190 MKYSLESMCQRPFN

-225 SGPTDDNSTLYQK
+225 SGPTDDNSELYRK
-238 IDNVIKKIP
+238 INDVVKNIP

-256 DRQVSFNEDGNE
+256 DRQVSFNEEGNE
-268 WLEKELKKSGLIA
+268 WLEKELKKAGLIA
-281 ENDNLYDVKYIDIIH
+281 ENDNLYDVKYMDIIH

-301 LKAHKLFKSE
+301 LKAHKLFKNE

-328 GRIMDGRRFSDGLHQ
+328 GRIMEGRRFSDGLHQ

-349 GVEVKNENQTLA
+349 GVEVQNENQTLA

-390 FIYGLKTVEIPTNNP
+390 FIYGLKTVEIPTNKP
-405 VKRKDEDDCIIKTLN
+405 VRRLDEDDCVFKN
-420 GKFKAIV
+420 VKGKFKAIAN
-427 DQVEDCYKRGQ
+427 QVEECYKKKQ
-438 PILIGTVS
+438 PVLIGTVS
-446 IEKSELLSNLLD
+446 IEKSELLSNLLE
-458 KRKIPHQVLNAK
+458 KKHIPHQVLNAK
-470 YHEKESKIIAQA
+470 YHERESKIIAQA
-482 GVPYAVT
+482 GVPGAVT

-503 GGNAEF
+503 GGNADF
-509 LIKDMYNQVEDVE
+509 LIKDMYQQVEDPELRKIEEEKIRKKVE
-522 ERKKLEKEIREKC
+522 EDKK
-535 EKDKEIALKAGGLY
+535 IATEAGGLY
-549 VLGTERHESRR
+549 ILGTERHESRR

-574 PGNSKFFLSLED
+574 PGQSKFFLSLED
-586 DLLRIFGSEKLAG
+586 DLLRIFGTDKLGG
-599 MLGTLGLKDDE
+599 MLGKLGLE
-610 PIVHPWISKSVE
+610 EEEAIVHPWISKSVE
-622 KAQKKVENAHYEMRK
+622 RAQKKVENVHYEMRK
-637 NVLKYDD
+637 NVLRYDD
-644 IVNEQRLIIFEQRN
+644 VVNEQRLIIFEQRM
-658 DIIKAHDVSAEIH
+658 DIIKANDVSEEIN
-671 YVREEKNSELLDR
+671 YLREEKNREILER
-684 YIPEKIQ
+684 YIPEKSHVD
-691 NMENWDV
+691 NWDLKG
-698 DSLQKEIERI
+698 LQAEIERI
-708 YGETFNIK
+708 YGECFDIQEYV
-716 DYLNNN
+716 DNNN
-722 DIGRRGLLEKINSF
+722 VLAKDVLDKINQY
-736 TNELYKKK
+736 TAELYKKK
-744 EELYTAELMR
+744 EELYTAPVMR
-754 QIEKRVFLMT
+754 QIEKRIFLLT
-764 MDKYWKEHL
+764 IDKYWKDHL

-784 FRSYA
+784 FRAYA

-800 AFELFETLLYNMN
+800 AFELFERLLYNMN
-813 EELLIRVF
+813 EELLIRIF
-821 HLVINIETMN
+821 HIVINIETIN
-831 NNEKFFSIQES
+831 TNEQFLKEKQDA
-842 NNQNKLQYNRAEL
+842 NQNKLQYNRTEL
-855 LNAMAQKTNSNQQHK
+855 LNTMNKKTQENNVVK
-870 QETFHN
+870 QETMHN
-876 KVHAIDRDPNDKST
+876 KVNPIDRDPNDKST

-908 KQCCGKL
+908 KHCCGKFE
-915 DT
+915 

>member
-1 MLHLIKRILASTNKK
+1 MLGLVKRVFSSNNRRQ
-16 EIQKLQAIVD
+16 IQKMQLIVD
-26 KINAL
+26 KINTL
-31 EKNYLKMNDEGLKAQ
+31 EKNYLKMSDEGLRAQ
-46 TDILR
+46 TDILK

-78 IGQRPFDV
+78 LGQRHYDV
-86 QLMGGIVLHR
+86 QMIGGIVLHR

-132 DYLAKWQSEWMAQ
+132 DYLAKRDAEWVGG
-145 IHRFLGLS
+145 IHRFLGLT

-158 HEMNDEERK
+158 HNMDDAQRK

-190 MKYSVEAMCQRPFN
+190 MKYSLESMCQRPFN

-225 SGPTDDNSTLYQK
+225 SGPTDDNSELYRK
-238 IDNVIKKIP
+238 INDVVKNIP

-256 DRQVSFNEDGNE
+256 DRQVSFNEEGNE
-268 WLEKELKKSGLIA
+268 WLEKELKKAGLIA
-281 ENDNLYDVKYIDIIH
+281 KNDNLYDVKYMDIIH

-301 LKAHKLFKSE
+301 LKAHKLFKNE

-328 GRIMDGRRFSDGLHQ
+328 GRIMEGRRFSDGLHQ

-349 GVEVKNENQTLA
+349 GVEVQNENQTLA

-390 FIYGLKTVEIPTNNP
+390 FIYGLKTVEIPTNKP
-405 VKRKDEDDCIIKTLN
+405 IRRLDEDDCVFKN
-420 GKFKAIV
+420 VKGKFKAIAN
-427 DQVEDCYKRGQ
+427 QVEECYKKKQ
-438 PILIGTVS
+438 PVLIGTVS

-458 KRKIPHQVLNAK
+458 KKHIPHQVLNAK
-470 YHEKESKIIAQA
+470 YHERESKIVAQA
-482 GVPYAVT
+482 GVPGAVT

-503 GGNAEF
+503 GGNADF
-509 LIKDMYNQVEDVE
+509 LIKDMYQQVEDPELRKIEEEKIRKKVE
-522 ERKKLEKEIREKC
+522 EDKK
-535 EKDKEIALKAGGLY
+535 IATEAGGLY
-549 VLGTERHESRR
+549 ILGTERHESRR

-574 PGNSKFFLSLED
+574 PGQSKFFLSLED
-586 DLLRIFGSEKLAG
+586 DLLRIFGTDKLGG
-599 MLGTLGLKDDE
+599 MLGKLGLE
-610 PIVHPWISKSVE
+610 EEEAIVHPWISKSVE
-622 KAQKKVENAHYEMRK
+622 RAQKKVENAHYEIRK
-637 NVLKYDD
+637 NVLRYDD
-644 IVNEQRLIIFEQRN
+644 VVNEQRLIIFEQRM
-658 DIIKAHDVSAEIH
+658 DIIKANDVSEEIN
-671 YVREEKNSELLDR
+671 YLREEKNREILER
-684 YIPEKIQ
+684 YIPEKSHVD
-691 NMENWDV
+691 NWDLKG
-698 DSLQKEIERI
+698 LQTEIDRI
-708 YGETFNIK
+708 YGECFNIQEYV
-716 DYLNNN
+716 DNNN
-722 DIGRRGLLEKINSF
+722 VSAKDILDKINQY
-736 TNELYKKK
+736 TAELYKKK
-744 EELYTAELMR
+744 EELYTAPVMR
-754 QIEKRVFLMT
+754 QIEKRIFLLT
-764 MDKYWKEHL
+764 IDKYWKDHL

-784 FRSYA
+784 FRAYA

-800 AFELFETLLYNMN
+800 AFELFERLLYNMN
-813 EELLIRVF
+813 EELLIRIF
-821 HLVINIETMN
+821 HIVINIDTMN
-831 NNEKFFSIQES
+831 TNEQFLKEKQDA
-842 NNQNKLQYNRAEL
+842 NQNKLQYNRTEL
-855 LNAMAQKTNSNQQHK
+855 LNTMNKKTQENNIVK
-870 QETFHN
+870 QETMHN
-876 KVHAIDRDPNDKST
+876 KVNPIDRDPNDKST

-895 RNDPCPCG
+895 RNDLCPCG

-908 KQCCGKL
+908 KHCCGK
-915 DT
+915 TE

>member
-1 MLHLIKRILASTNKK
+1 MLGLVKRVFSSNNRRQL
-16 EIQKLQAIVD
+16 QKMQLIVD

-31 EKNYLKMNDEGLKAQ
+31 EKNYLKMSDEGLRAQ
-46 TDILR
+46 TDILK

-78 IGQRPFDV
+78 LGQRHYDV
-86 QLMGGIVLHR
+86 QMIGGIVLHR

-132 DYLAKWQSEWMAQ
+132 DYLAKRDAEWMGG
-145 IHRFLGLS
+145 IHRFLGLT

-158 HEMNDEERK
+158 HNMDDAQRK
-167 AAYNCDITY
+167 EAYNCDITY

-190 MKYSVEAMCQRPFN
+190 MKYSLESMCQRPFN

-225 SGPTDDNSTLYQK
+225 SGPTDDNSELYRK
-238 IDNVIKKIP
+238 INDVVKNIP
-247 DGYFNLDEK
+247 NGYFNLDEK
-256 DRQVSFNEDGNE
+256 DRQVSFNEEGNE
-268 WLEKELKKSGLIA
+268 WLEKELKKAGLIA
-281 ENDNLYDVKYIDIIH
+281 ENDNLYDVKYMDIIH

-301 LKAHKLFKSE
+301 LKAHKLFKNE

-328 GRIMDGRRFSDGLHQ
+328 GRIMEGRRFSDGLHQ

-349 GVEVKNENQTLA
+349 GVEVQNENQTLA

-390 FIYGLKTVEIPTNNP
+390 FIYGLKTVEIPTNKP
-405 VKRKDEDDCIIKTLN
+405 IRRLDEDDCVFKN
-420 GKFKAIV
+420 VKGKFKAIAN
-427 DQVEDCYKRGQ
+427 QVEECYKKKQ
-438 PILIGTVS
+438 PVLIGTVS
-446 IEKSELLSNLLD
+446 IEKSELLSNLLE
-458 KRKIPHQVLNAK
+458 KKHIPHQVLNAK
-470 YHEKESKIIAQA
+470 YHERESKIVAQA
-482 GVPYAVT
+482 GVPGAVT

-503 GGNAEF
+503 GGNADF
-509 LIKDMYNQVEDVE
+509 LIKDMYQQVEDPELRKIEEDKIRKKVE
-522 ERKKLEKEIREKC
+522 EDKKVAME
-535 EKDKEIALKAGGLY
+535 AGGLY
-549 VLGTERHESRR
+549 ILGTERHESRR

-574 PGNSKFFLSLED
+574 PGQSKFFLSLED
-586 DLLRIFGSEKLAG
+586 DLLRIFGTDKLGG
-599 MLGTLGLKDDE
+599 MLGKLGLE
-610 PIVHPWISKSVE
+610 EEEAIVHPWISKSVE
-622 KAQKKVENAHYEMRK
+622 RAQKKVENVHYEMRK

-644 IVNEQRLIIFEQRN
+644 VVNEQRLIIFEQRM
-658 DIIKAHDVSAEIH
+658 DIIKANDVSEEIN
-671 YVREEKNSELLDR
+671 YLREEKNREILER
-684 YIPEKIQ
+684 YILEKSHID
-691 NMENWDV
+691 NWDLKG
-698 DSLQKEIERI
+698 LQAEIERI
-708 YGETFNIK
+708 YGECFDIQEYV
-716 DYLNNN
+716 DNNN
-722 DIGRRGLLEKINSF
+722 VLAKDVLDKINQY
-736 TNELYKKK
+736 TAELYKKK
-744 EELYTAELMR
+744 EELYTAPVMR
-754 QIEKRVFLMT
+754 QIEKRIFLLT
-764 MDKYWKEHL
+764 IDKYWKDHL

-784 FRSYA
+784 FRAYA

-800 AFELFETLLYNMN
+800 AFELFERLLYNMN
-813 EELLIRVF
+813 EELLIRLF
-821 HLVINIETMN
+821 HIVINIETIN
-831 NNEKFFSIQES
+831 TNEQFLKEKQDA
-842 NNQNKLQYNRAEL
+842 NQNKLQYNRAEL
-855 LNAMAQKTNSNQQHK
+855 LNTMNKKTQENNIVK
-870 QETFHN
+870 QETMHN
-876 KVHAIDRDPNDKST
+876 KVNPIDRDPNDKST

-908 KQCCGKL
+908 KHCCGKL
-915 DT
+915 E

>member
-1 MLHLIKRILASTNKK
+1 MLGLVKRVFSSNNRRQ
-16 EIQKLQAIVD
+16 IQKMQLIVD
-26 KINAL
+26 KINTL
-31 EKNYLKMNDEGLKAQ
+31 EKNYLKMSDEGLRAQ
-46 TDILR
+46 TDILK

-78 IGQRPFDV
+78 LGQRHYDV
-86 QLMGGIVLHR
+86 QMIGGIVLHR

-132 DYLAKWQSEWMAQ
+132 DYLAKRDAEWVGG
-145 IHRFLGLS
+145 IHRFLGLT

-158 HEMNDEERK
+158 HNMDDAQRK

-190 MKYSVEAMCQRPFN
+190 MKYSLESMCQRPFN

-225 SGPTDDNSTLYQK
+225 SGPTDDNSELYRK
-238 IDNVIKKIP
+238 INDVVKNIP

-256 DRQVSFNEDGNE
+256 DRQVSFNEEGNE
-268 WLEKELKKSGLIA
+268 WLEKELKKAGLIA
-281 ENDNLYDVKYIDIIH
+281 ESDNLYDVKYMDIIH

-301 LKAHKLFKSE
+301 LKAHKLFKNE

-328 GRIMDGRRFSDGLHQ
+328 GRIMEGRRFSDGLHQ

-349 GVEVKNENQTLA
+349 GVEVQNENQTLA

-390 FIYGLKTVEIPTNNP
+390 FIYGLKTVEIPTNKP
-405 VKRKDEDDCIIKTLN
+405 VRRLDEDDCVFKN
-420 GKFKAIV
+420 VKGKFKAIAN
-427 DQVEDCYKRGQ
+427 QVEECYKKKQ
-438 PILIGTVS
+438 PVLIGTVS
-446 IEKSELLSNLLD
+446 IEKSELLSNLLE
-458 KRKIPHQVLNAK
+458 KKHIPHQVLNAK
-470 YHEKESKIIAQA
+470 YHERESKIVAQA
-482 GVPYAVT
+482 GVPGAVT

-503 GGNAEF
+503 GGNADF
-509 LIKDMYNQVEDVE
+509 LIKDMYQQVEDPELRKIEEEKIRKKVE
-522 ERKKLEKEIREKC
+522 EDKK
-535 EKDKEIALKAGGLY
+535 IATEAGGLY
-549 VLGTERHESRR
+549 ILGTERHESRR

-574 PGNSKFFLSLED
+574 PGQSKFFLSLED
-586 DLLRIFGSEKLAG
+586 DLLRIFGTDKLGG
-599 MLGTLGLKDDE
+599 MLGKLGLE
-610 PIVHPWISKSVE
+610 EEEAIVHPWISKSVE
-622 KAQKKVENAHYEMRK
+622 RAQKKVENAHYEIRK

-644 IVNEQRLIIFEQRN
+644 VVNEQRLIIFEQRM
-658 DIIKAHDVSAEIH
+658 DIIKANDVSEEIN
-671 YVREEKNSELLDR
+671 YLREEKNREILER
-684 YIPEKIQ
+684 YIPEKSHVD
-691 NMENWDV
+691 NWDLKG
-698 DSLQKEIERI
+698 LQTEIDRI
-708 YGETFNIK
+708 YGECFNIQEYV
-716 DYLNNN
+716 DNNN
-722 DIGRRGLLEKINSF
+722 VSAKDILDKINQY
-736 TNELYKKK
+736 TAELYKKK
-744 EELYTAELMR
+744 EELYTAPVMR
-754 QIEKRVFLMT
+754 QIEKRIFLLT
-764 MDKYWKEHL
+764 IDKYWKDHL

-784 FRSYA
+784 FRAYA

-800 AFELFETLLYNMN
+800 AFELFERLLYNMN
-813 EELLIRVF
+813 EELLIRIF
-821 HLVINIETMN
+821 HIVINIDTMN
-831 NNEKFFSIQES
+831 TNEQFLKEKQDA
-842 NNQNKLQYNRAEL
+842 NQNNLQYNRAEL
-855 LNAMAQKTNSNQQHK
+855 LNTMNKKTQENNIVK
-870 QETFHN
+870 QETMHN
-876 KVHAIDRDPNDKST
+876 KVNPIDRDPNDKST

-908 KQCCGKL
+908 KHCCGK
-915 DT
+915 TE

>member
-1 MLHLIKRILASTNKK
+1 MLGLVKRVFSSNNRRHL
-16 EIQKLQAIVD
+16 QKMQLIVD

-31 EKNYLKMNDEGLKAQ
+31 EKNYLKMSDEGLRAQ
-46 TDILR
+46 TDILK

-78 IGQRPFDV
+78 LGQRHYDV
-86 QLMGGIVLHR
+86 QMIGGIVLHR

-132 DYLAKWQSEWMAQ
+132 DYLAKRDAEWMGG
-145 IHRFLGLS
+145 IHRFLGLT

-158 HEMNDEERK
+158 HNMDDAQRK

-190 MKYSVEAMCQRPFN
+190 MKYSLESMCQRPFN

-225 SGPTDDNSTLYQK
+225 SGPTDDNSELYRK
-238 IDNVIKKIP
+238 INDVVKNIP
-247 DGYFNLDEK
+247 DDYFILDEK
-256 DRQVSFNEDGNE
+256 DKQVSFNEEGNE
-268 WLEKELKKSGLIA
+268 WLEKELKNAGLIA
-281 ENDNLYDVKYIDIIH
+281 ENDNLYDVKYMDIIH

-301 LKAHKLFKSE
+301 LKAHKLFKNE

-328 GRIMDGRRFSDGLHQ
+328 GRIMEGRRFSDGLHQ

-349 GVEVKNENQTLA
+349 GVEVQNENQTLA

-390 FIYGLKTVEIPTNNP
+390 FIYGLKTVEIPTNKP
-405 VKRKDEDDCIIKTLN
+405 IRRLDEDDCVFKN
-420 GKFKAIV
+420 VKGKFKAIAN
-427 DQVEDCYKRGQ
+427 QVEECYKKKQ
-438 PILIGTVS
+438 PVLIGTVS
-446 IEKSELLSNLLD
+446 IEKSELLSNLLE
-458 KRKIPHQVLNAK
+458 KKHIPHQVLNAK
-470 YHEKESKIIAQA
+470 YHERESKIVAQA
-482 GVPYAVT
+482 GVPGAVT

-503 GGNAEF
+503 GGNADF
-509 LIKDMYNQVEDVE
+509 LIKDMYQQVEDPELRKIEEDKIRKKVE
-522 ERKKLEKEIREKC
+522 EDKK
-535 EKDKEIALKAGGLY
+535 IAMEAGGLY
-549 VLGTERHESRR
+549 ILGTERHESRR

-574 PGNSKFFLSLED
+574 PGKSKFFLSLED
-586 DLLRIFGSEKLAG
+586 DLLRIFGTDKLGG
-599 MLGTLGLKDDE
+599 MLGKLGLE
-610 PIVHPWISKSVE
+610 EEEAIVHPWISKSVE
-622 KAQKKVENAHYEMRK
+622 RAQKKVENVHYEMRK

-644 IVNEQRLIIFEQRN
+644 VVNEQRLIIFEQRM
-658 DIIKAHDVSAEIH
+658 DIIKANDVSEEIN
-671 YVREEKNSELLDR
+671 YLREEKNREILER
-684 YIPEKIQ
+684 YIPEKSHID
-691 NMENWDV
+691 NWDLKG
-698 DSLQKEIERI
+698 LQAEIERI
-708 YGETFNIK
+708 YGECFDIQEYV
-716 DYLNNN
+716 DNNN
-722 DIGRRGLLEKINSF
+722 VLAKDVLDKINQY
-736 TNELYKKK
+736 TAELYKKK
-744 EELYTAELMR
+744 EELYTVPVMR
-754 QIEKRVFLMT
+754 QIEKRIFLLT
-764 MDKYWKEHL
+764 IDKYWKDHL

-784 FRSYA
+784 FRAYA

-800 AFELFETLLYNMN
+800 AFELFERLLYNMN
-813 EELLIRVF
+813 EELLIRLF
-821 HLVINIETMN
+821 HIVINIETIN
-831 NNEKFFSIQES
+831 TNEQFLKEKQDA
-842 NNQNKLQYNRAEL
+842 NQNKLQYNRAEL
-855 LNAMAQKTNSNQQHK
+855 LNTMNKKTQENNVVK
-870 QETFHN
+870 QETMHN
-876 KVHAIDRDPNDKST
+876 KVNPIDRDPNDKST

-908 KQCCGKL
+908 KHCCGKL
-915 DT
+915 E

>member
-1 MLHLIKRILASTNKK
+1 MLGLVKRVFSSNNRRQ
-16 EIQKLQAIVD
+16 IQKMQLIVD
-26 KINAL
+26 KINTL
-31 EKNYLKMNDEGLKAQ
+31 EKNYLKMSDEGLRAQ
-46 TDILR
+46 TDILK

-78 IGQRPFDV
+78 LGQRHYDV
-86 QLMGGIVLHR
+86 QMIGGIVLHR

-132 DYLAKWQSEWMAQ
+132 DYLAKRDAEWVGG
-145 IHRFLGLS
+145 IHRFLGLT

-158 HEMNDEERK
+158 HNMDDAQRK

-190 MKYSVEAMCQRPFN
+190 MKYSLESMCQRPFN

-225 SGPTDDNSTLYQK
+225 SGPTDDNSELYRK
-238 IDNVIKKIP
+238 INNVVKNIP

-256 DRQVSFNEDGNE
+256 DRQVSFNEEGNE
-268 WLEKELKKSGLIA
+268 WLEKELKKAGLIA
-281 ENDNLYDVKYIDIIH
+281 ESDNLYDVKYMDIIH

-301 LKAHKLFKSE
+301 LKAHKLFKNE

-328 GRIMDGRRFSDGLHQ
+328 GRIMEGRRFSDGLHQ

-349 GVEVKNENQTLA
+349 GVEVQNENQTLA

-390 FIYGLKTVEIPTNNP
+390 FIYGLKTVEIPTNKP
-405 VKRKDEDDCIIKTLN
+405 VRRLDEDDCVFKN
-420 GKFKAIV
+420 VKGKFKAIAN
-427 DQVEDCYKRGQ
+427 QVEECYKKKQ
-438 PILIGTVS
+438 PVLIGTVS
-446 IEKSELLSNLLD
+446 IEKSELLSNLLE
-458 KRKIPHQVLNAK
+458 KKHIPHQVLNAK
-470 YHEKESKIIAQA
+470 YHERESKIVAQA
-482 GVPYAVT
+482 GVPGAVT

-503 GGNAEF
+503 GGNADF
-509 LIKDMYNQVEDVE
+509 LIKDMYQQVEDPELRKIEEEKIRKKVE
-522 ERKKLEKEIREKC
+522 EDKK
-535 EKDKEIALKAGGLY
+535 IATEAGGLY
-549 VLGTERHESRR
+549 ILGTERHESRR

-574 PGNSKFFLSLED
+574 PGQSKFFLSLED
-586 DLLRIFGSEKLAG
+586 DLLRIFGTDKLGG
-599 MLGTLGLKDDE
+599 MLGKLGLE
-610 PIVHPWISKSVE
+610 EEEAIVHPWISKSVE
-622 KAQKKVENAHYEMRK
+622 RAQKKVENAHYEIRK
-637 NVLKYDD
+637 NVLRYDD
-644 IVNEQRLIIFEQRN
+644 VVNEQRLIIFEQRM
-658 DIIKAHDVSAEIH
+658 DIIKANDVSEEIN
-671 YVREEKNSELLDR
+671 YLREEKNREILER
-684 YIPEKIQ
+684 YIPEKSHID
-691 NMENWDV
+691 NWDLKG
-698 DSLQKEIERI
+698 LQAEIERI
-708 YGETFNIK
+708 YGECFDIQEYV
-716 DYLNNN
+716 DNNN
-722 DIGRRGLLEKINSF
+722 VLAKDVLDKINQY
-736 TNELYKKK
+736 TAELYKKK
-744 EELYTAELMR
+744 EELYTAPVMR
-754 QIEKRVFLMT
+754 QIEKRIFLLT
-764 MDKYWKEHL
+764 IDKYWKDHL

-784 FRSYA
+784 FRAYA

-800 AFELFETLLYNMN
+800 AFELFERLLYNMN
-813 EELLIRVF
+813 EELLIRIF
-821 HLVINIETMN
+821 HIVINIDTMN
-831 NNEKFFSIQES
+831 TNEQFLKEKQDA
-842 NNQNKLQYNRAEL
+842 NQNKLQYNRTEL
-855 LNAMAQKTNSNQQHK
+855 LNTMNKKTQENNIVK
-870 QETFHN
+870 QETMHN
-876 KVHAIDRDPNDKST
+876 KVNPIDRDPNDKST

-908 KQCCGKL
+908 KHCCGK
-915 DT
+915 TE

>member
-1 MLHLIKRILASTNKK
+1 MLGLVKRVFSSNNRRQ
-16 EIQKLQAIVD
+16 IQKMQLIVD

-31 EKNYLKMNDEGLKAQ
+31 EKNYLKMSDEGLRAQ
-46 TDILR
+46 TDILK

-78 IGQRPFDV
+78 LGQRHYDV
-86 QLMGGIVLHR
+86 QMIGGIVLHR

-132 DYLAKWQSEWMAQ
+132 DYLAKRDAEWVGG
-145 IHRFLGLS
+145 IHRFLGLT

-158 HEMNDEERK
+158 HNMDDAQRK

-190 MKYSVEAMCQRPFN
+190 MKYSLESMCQRPFN

-225 SGPTDDNSTLYQK
+225 SGPTDDNSELYRK
-238 IDNVIKKIP
+238 INDVVKNIP

-256 DRQVSFNEDGNE
+256 DRQVSFNEEGNE
-268 WLEKELKKSGLIA
+268 WLEKELKKAGLIA
-281 ENDNLYDVKYIDIIH
+281 ESDNLYDVKYMDIIH

-301 LKAHKLFKSE
+301 LKAHKLFKNE

-328 GRIMDGRRFSDGLHQ
+328 GRIMEGRRFSDGLHQ

-349 GVEVKNENQTLA
+349 GVEVQNENQTLA

-390 FIYGLKTVEIPTNNP
+390 FIYGLKTVEIPTNKP
-405 VKRKDEDDCIIKTLN
+405 VRRLDEDDCVFKN
-420 GKFKAIV
+420 VKGKFKAIAN
-427 DQVEDCYKRGQ
+427 QVEECYKKKQ
-438 PILIGTVS
+438 PVLIGTVS
-446 IEKSELLSNLLD
+446 IEKSELLSNLLE
-458 KRKIPHQVLNAK
+458 KKHIPHQVLNAK
-470 YHEKESKIIAQA
+470 YHERESKIVAQA
-482 GVPYAVT
+482 GVPGAVT

-503 GGNAEF
+503 GGNADF
-509 LIKDMYNQVEDVE
+509 LIKDMYQQVEDPELRKIEEEKIRKKVE
-522 ERKKLEKEIREKC
+522 EDKK
-535 EKDKEIALKAGGLY
+535 IATEAGGLY
-549 VLGTERHESRR
+549 ILGTERHESRR

-574 PGNSKFFLSLED
+574 PGQSKFFLSLED
-586 DLLRIFGSEKLAG
+586 DLLRIFGTDKLGG
-599 MLGTLGLKDDE
+599 MLGKLGLE
-610 PIVHPWISKSVE
+610 EEEAIVHPWISKSVE
-622 KAQKKVENAHYEMRK
+622 RAQKKVENAHYEIRK
-637 NVLKYDD
+637 NVLRYDD
-644 IVNEQRLIIFEQRN
+644 VVNEQRLIIFEQRM
-658 DIIKAHDVSAEIH
+658 DIIKANDVSEEIN
-671 YVREEKNSELLDR
+671 YLREEKNREILER
-684 YIPEKIQ
+684 YIPEKSHVD
-691 NMENWDV
+691 NWDLKG
-698 DSLQKEIERI
+698 LQTEIDRI
-708 YGETFNIK
+708 YGECFDIQEYV
-716 DYLNNN
+716 DNNN
-722 DIGRRGLLEKINSF
+722 VLAKDVLDKINQY
-736 TNELYKKK
+736 TAELYKKK
-744 EELYTAELMR
+744 EELYTAPVMR
-754 QIEKRVFLMT
+754 QIEKRIFLLT
-764 MDKYWKEHL
+764 IDKYWKDHL

-784 FRSYA
+784 FRAYA

-800 AFELFETLLYNMN
+800 AFELFERLLYNMN
-813 EELLIRVF
+813 EELLIRIF
-821 HLVINIETMN
+821 HIVINIETIN
-831 NNEKFFSIQES
+831 TNEQFLKEKQDA
-842 NNQNKLQYNRAEL
+842 NQNKLQYNRTEL
-855 LNAMAQKTNSNQQHK
+855 LNTMNKKTQENNVVK
-870 QETFHN
+870 QETMHN
-876 KVHAIDRDPNDKST
+876 KVNPIDRDPNDKST

-908 KQCCGKL
+908 KHCCGKL
-915 DT
+915 E

>member
-1 MLHLIKRILASTNKK
+1 MLGLVKRVFSSNNRRHL
-16 EIQKLQAIVD
+16 QKMQLIVD

-31 EKNYLKMNDEGLKAQ
+31 EKNYLKMSDEGLRAQ
-46 TDILR
+46 TDILK

-78 IGQRPFDV
+78 LGQRHYDV
-86 QLMGGIVLHR
+86 QMIGGIVLHR

-132 DYLAKWQSEWMAQ
+132 DYLAKRDAEWMGG
-145 IHRFLGLS
+145 IHRFLGLT

-158 HEMNDEERK
+158 HNMDDAQRK
-167 AAYNCDITY
+167 EAYNCDITY

-190 MKYSVEAMCQRPFN
+190 MKYSLESMCQRPFN

-225 SGPTDDNSTLYQK
+225 SGPTDDNSELYRK
-238 IDNVIKKIP
+238 INDVVKNIP
-247 DGYFNLDEK
+247 NGYFNLDEK
-256 DRQVSFNEDGNE
+256 DRQVSFNEEGNE

-281 ENDNLYDVKYIDIIH
+281 ENDNLYDVKYMDIIH

-301 LKAHKLFKSE
+301 LKAHKLFKNE

-328 GRIMDGRRFSDGLHQ
+328 GRIMEGRRFSDGLHQ

-349 GVEVKNENQTLA
+349 GVEVQNENQTLA

-390 FIYGLKTVEIPTNNP
+390 FIYGLKTVEIPTNKP
-405 VKRKDEDDCIIKTLN
+405 IRRLDEDDCVFKN
-420 GKFKAIV
+420 VKGKFKAIAN
-427 DQVEDCYKRGQ
+427 QVEECYKKKQ
-438 PILIGTVS
+438 PVLIGTVS
-446 IEKSELLSNLLD
+446 IEKSELLSNLLE
-458 KRKIPHQVLNAK
+458 KKHIPHQVLNAK
-470 YHEKESKIIAQA
+470 YHERESKIVAQA
-482 GVPYAVT
+482 GIPGAVT

-503 GGNAEF
+503 GGNADF
-509 LIKDMYNQVEDVE
+509 LIKDMYQQVEDPELRKIEEDKIRKKVE
-522 ERKKLEKEIREKC
+522 EDKK
-535 EKDKEIALKAGGLY
+535 IAMEAGGLY
-549 VLGTERHESRR
+549 ILGTERHESRR

-574 PGNSKFFLSLED
+574 PGKSKFFLSLED
-586 DLLRIFGSEKLAG
+586 DLLRIFGTDKLGG
-599 MLGTLGLKDDE
+599 MLGKLGLE
-610 PIVHPWISKSVE
+610 EEEAIVHPWISKSVE
-622 KAQKKVENAHYEMRK
+622 RAQKKVENVHYEMRK

-644 IVNEQRLIIFEQRN
+644 VVNEQRLIIFEQRM
-658 DIIKAHDVSAEIH
+658 DIIKANDVSEEIN
-671 YVREEKNSELLDR
+671 YLREEKNREILER
-684 YIPEKIQ
+684 YIPEKSHID
-691 NMENWDV
+691 NWDLKG
-698 DSLQKEIERI
+698 LQAEIERI
-708 YGETFNIK
+708 YGECFDIQEYVDSNNVLAK
-716 DYLNNN
+716 DVL
-722 DIGRRGLLEKINSF
+722 DKINQY
-736 TNELYKKK
+736 TAELYKKK
-744 EELYTAELMR
+744 EELYTAPVMR
-754 QIEKRVFLMT
+754 QIEKRIFLLT
-764 MDKYWKEHL
+764 IDKYWKDHL

-784 FRSYA
+784 FRAYA

-800 AFELFETLLYNMN
+800 AFELFERLLYNMN
-813 EELLIRVF
+813 EELLIRIF
-821 HLVINIETMN
+821 HIVINIETIN
-831 NNEKFFSIQES
+831 TNEQFLKEKQDA
-842 NNQNKLQYNRAEL
+842 NQNKLQYNRTEL
-855 LNAMAQKTNSNQQHK
+855 LNTMNKKTQENNIVK
-870 QETFHN
+870 QETMHN
-876 KVHAIDRDPNDKST
+876 KVNPIDRDPNDKST

-908 KQCCGKL
+908 KHCCGKFE
-915 DT
+915 